1 MSDEYCSSEADRLF
15 RNIGHRDYH
24 FREHTWPPRQDYSN
38 PLLPQPPPVR
48 RSPEWF
54 AEYAKRHEHYVTV
67 EQPAMW
73 ARWDREREAREYAEA
88 PCEPPADAEALIPQV
103 VEILRRFEQ

>member
-1 MSDEYCSSEADRLF
+1 MSDEYCNSAADRAF
-15 RNIGHRDYH
+15 RAIGHRDYH
-24 FREHTWPPRQDYSN
+24 FQPDKWPPRQDYSN

-54 AEYAKRHEHYVTV
+54 AEYARRHKYYTEV

-73 ARWDREREAREYAEA
+73 ARWDAEREAREYAEA
-88 PCEPPADAEALIPQV
+88 PCEPPADAAEQIPQV